1 MKKLLLFAAVF
12 TATSIFGQT
21 VYWEEN
27 FDAFTAG
34 GLDATWSQ
42 SGTGWSVNTPA
53 ALSSQYFTVPAA
65 TGNVLGINDDAVQ
78 TADYGDEFVSSPA
91 VDLSAAVTPYLMF
104 DMYFFAGAYNGV
116 IETLTLE
123 TSVDGGATWVVLQDA
138 PVGNGGGWQTFAID
152 LASFVGQSSIQFG
165 MRYGDGGEWLYGAA
179 VDNIKVLSPD
189 LSVIDAS
196 IISTGAAVEI
206 PAVPALSY
214 SFSRYLTGE
223 SVLPAAVVS
232 NNEFAEITSFDVS
245 YTVGGNT
252 VTESV
257 TGQSLGYGETYL
269 HQFAAPVTLVG
280 GANTISF
287 SVSNVNN
294 GTETVTDNN
303 AGDDVAV
310 EGITPFPGR
319 VILGEEGT
327 GTWCGWC
334 PRGAVYMDYLA
345 EKYPDHF
352 AGIAVHNAD
361 PMTVTAYDAAM
372 ANAISGY
379 PSGLVDRATFNGA
392 AEVDPQDFEAAMMER
407 LDVDPGVV
415 ITNSLVYNAA
425 TEEYTVTRNFA
436 FSQAITGTLRV
447 ATVLIE
453 DNVTGTAA
461 DYAQTNYYSGG
472 GNGLMGGYESL
483 GGSVPAADMVYH
495 HVARHLEGGFTGA
508 TGVIATGQ
516 ATAGANISNDVI
528 IPGDASWDPANIKAI
543 TFIIKSNVVVNAGM
557 SEGSV
562 AVNELPAAEG
572 FSIYPNPS
580 AQTSFIRLASDVA
593 ADAVVTLI
601 DATGRIVENQNYQN
615 LSAQSLVPVNT
626 AVLGNGM
633 YLVRVDTNGKTY
645 TSNLIVNH

>member
-12 TATSIFGQT
+12 AATSMFGQT

-34 GLDATWSQ
+34 GLDSTWSQ

-53 ALSSQYFTVPAA
+53 ALSSTNFTIPAA
-65 TGNVLGINDDAVQ
+65 TGNILGINDDADQ
-78 TADYGDEFVSSPA
+78 ATAYSNELVVSSPI
-91 VDLSAAVTPYLMF
+91 DLSAAVNPYLMF
-104 DMYFFAGAYNGV
+104 DIYYFQGAYNGIV
-116 IETLTLE
+116 ETLTIE
-123 TSVDGGATWVVLQDA
+123 ASTDSGQTWVVIQDA
-138 PVGNGGGWQTFAID
+138 TPISANAWQTFVVD
-152 LASFVGQSSIQFG
+152 LSAYIGQSSLHLGF
-165 MRYGDGGEWLYGAA
+165 RYGDGGDWLYGAA
-179 VDNIKVLSPD
+179 IDNMKVISPD
-189 LSVIDAS
+189 LSIIDAS
-196 IISTGAAVEI
+196 ISATGIGVAV
-206 PAVPALSY
+206 PAVPTVSY
-214 SFSRYLTGE
+214 TFSRYVAGE
-223 SVLPAAVVS
+223 QVLPAAEIS

-245 YTVGGNT
+245 YTFGGNT
-252 VTESV
+252 VTETV
-257 TGQSLGYGETYL
+257 PGQSLGYGETYL
-269 HQFAAPVTLVG
+269 HVFAAPITLAA
-280 GANTISF
+280 GANSVSF
-287 SVSNVNN
+287 TLSNVN
-294 GTETVTDNN
+294 GGAETVTTNN
-303 AGDDVAV
+303 AGDDVSM

-319 VILGEEGT
+319 VIVGEEGT

-361 PMTVTAYDAAM
+361 PMTVTDYDAAM

-379 PSGLVDRATFNGA
+379 PSGLVDRASFNGA

-415 ITNSLVYNAA
+415 ITNSVVYNAA

-453 DNVTGTAA
+453 DNVTGTTA
-461 DYAQTNYYSGG
+461 DYAQTNYYSGS

-543 TFIIKSNVVVNAGM
+543 TFIIKSNMVVNAGM

-562 AVNELPAAEG
+562 AVNELPAVEG

-601 DATGRIVENQNYQN
+601 DASGRIVENQNYQN
-615 LSAQSLVPVNT
+615 LSAQRLVPVNT

-645 TSNLIVNH
+645 TTNLIVNH